1 MAYKNLKAEMGR
13 DKVTIE
19 SISELLQIHRN
30 SVANKLNG
38 KTTFSIEEAK
48 AIKTAFF
55 PDYTLDY
62 LFDTENQ
69 ESMEQLEKV

>member
-13 DKVTIE
+13 DDVTIE